1 MSKIT
6 DENRQLKVTVNA
18 LRTEMERNRFSL
30 MDQVDKKGIE
40 FEGQILQLKDTIVI
54 LRKKLEENY
63 A

>member
-1 MSKIT
+1 VSKIT
-6 DENRQLKVTVNA
+6 DENRQFKGTVNA

>member
-1 MSKIT
+1 MSKIN
-6 DENRQLKVTVNA
+6 DENRQLKGTVNA
-18 LRTEMERNRFSL
+18 LRTEIERNRFSL
-30 MDQVDKKGIE
+30 MDQVDKKGLE

>member
-1 MSKIT
+1 
-6 DENRQLKVTVNA
+6 
-18 LRTEMERNRFSL
+18 

-40 FEGQILQLKDTIVI
+40 FEWQILQLKDTIVI